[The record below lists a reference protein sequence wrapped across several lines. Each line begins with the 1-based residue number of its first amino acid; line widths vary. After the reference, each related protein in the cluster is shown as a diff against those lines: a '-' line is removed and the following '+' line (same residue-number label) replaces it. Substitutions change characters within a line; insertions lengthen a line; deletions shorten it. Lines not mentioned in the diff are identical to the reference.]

1 MTVIEVA
8 LALNISQQRVRMLE
22 KHALAKVKAAFL
34 ALDCKENWLEILTCA
49 REKDP
54 YNQYLENNH
63 NL

>member
-1 MTVIEVA
+1 MSVIEVA
-8 LALNISQQRVRMLE
+8 LALNITRQRVMMLE
-22 KHALAKVKAAFL
+22 KLALAKVKAAFL
-34 ALDCKENWLEILTCA
+34 ALDSEENWLEILACV